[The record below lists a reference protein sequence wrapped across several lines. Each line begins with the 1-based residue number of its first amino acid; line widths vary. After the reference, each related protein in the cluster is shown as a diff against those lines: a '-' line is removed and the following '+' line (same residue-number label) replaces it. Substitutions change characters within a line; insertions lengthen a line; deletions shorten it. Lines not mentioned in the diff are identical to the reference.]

1 MLVGISTGDDA
12 AVYRINDELAL
23 VQTVD
28 FFPPVVDDGYTYGG
42 IAVANAVS
50 DIYAMGGKPL
60 TALNI
65 VGFPIDQPKSVLAAI
80 LLGGAHKAQEAGLL
94 IVGGH
99 TVDDAEPK
107 YGLAVTGT
115 VKPGEQ
121 LTNANAKPGDVL
133 ILTKRLGCGI
143 ITSAGKQQRVDDSV
157 LQDAIQQMLT
167 LNKAASEAAIEVGVN
182 ACTDVTGFGL
192 LGHLHGMMHASGTA
206 ARLSYD
212 AIPLIPGVWELAVEK
227 GIVPGGTSR
236 NRTYIEPFLTWDKAL
251 HSDVWKLLY
260 DPQTSGGLLL
270 SVPAAK
276 AKRLVDALGRRGVAT
291 RAIIGEVTAGTAGT
305 ISVVP

>member
-1 MLVGISTGDDA
+1 MGINTGDDA

-28 FFPPVVDDGYTYGG
+28 FFPPVVDDPYTYGA

-80 LLGGAHKAQEAGLL
+80 LLGGAHKAQEANLL

-107 YGLAVTGT
+107 YGLAVTGI

-121 LTNANAKPGDVL
+121 LTNAGSKPGDVL
-133 ILTKRLGCGI
+133 VLTKPLGCGI
-143 ITSAGKQQRVDDSV
+143 ITTALKQQRVEDDV
-157 LQDAIQQMLT
+157 LQAGIRQMLT
-167 LNKAASEAAIEVGVN
+167 LNRAASEAAIEVGVN

-192 LGHLHGMMHASGTA
+192 LGHLHGMMHASGVEA
-206 ARLSYD
+206 HLAYD
-212 AIPLIPGVWELAVEK
+212 DIPLISGAWELAVEK
-227 GIVPGGTSR
+227 DIVPGGTGR
-236 NRTYIEPFLTWDKAL
+236 NRSFIDPFVTWGTAVHAHAYKM
-251 HSDVWKLLY
+251 LY

-270 SVPAAK
+270 SVPAEK
-276 AKRLVDALGRRGVAT
+276 AGRLVEALRRKGVET
-291 RAIIGEVTAGTAGT
+291 RAIIGVVRKGTAGAIT
-305 ISVVP
+305 IEP

>member
-1 MLVGISTGDDA
+1 M
-12 AVYRINDELAL
+12 YRINDELAL

-28 FFPPVVDDGYTYGG
+28 FFPPVVDDPYTYGA

-65 VGFPIDQPKSVLAAI
+65 VGFPIDQPKSMLATI
-80 LLGGAHKAQEAGLL
+80 LLGGAHKAQEANLL

-107 YGLAVTGT
+107 YGLAVTGI

-121 LTNANAKPGDVL
+121 LTNAGSRPGDVL
-133 ILTKRLGCGI
+133 ILTKSLGCGI
-143 ITSAGKQQRVDDSV
+143 ITTAHKQQRVDDDV
-157 LQDAIQQMLT
+157 LQAAIRQMLT
-167 LNKAASEAAIEVGVN
+167 LNRAASEAAIEVGVN

-192 LGHLHGMMHASGTA
+192 LGHLHGMMHASGVA
-206 ARLSYD
+206 AHLAYD
-212 AIPLIPGVWELAVEK
+212 DIPFIPGAWELAVEK
-227 GIVPGGTSR
+227 DIVPRGTDR
-236 NRTYIEPFLTWDKAL
+236 NRSYLDSFVAWGVGVYEQAYKM
-251 HSDVWKLLY
+251 LY

-270 SVPAAK
+270 SVPAEK
-276 AKRLVDALGRRGVAT
+276 AGRLIEALHRRGVETHEAVGDV
-291 RAIIGEVTAGTAGT
+291 REGVAGAIT
-305 ISVVP
+305 IEP